1 MVTPD
6 AQLFDISDLGFS
18 LKGQLGKSSIVI
30 KSRHG
35 SEVFRW
41 NTLSVFGKNEAVSV
55 GWVSYDDGLASSWNN
70 HP

>member
-6 AQLFDISDLGFS
+6 AQLFDISDLALS
-18 LKGQLGKSSIVI
+18 LEGQLGKSSIVI

-41 NTLSVFGKNEAVSV
+41 NTLSVLGKNEAVSV